1 MESDEDGKMTQMK
14 TIAGQDLRDMFSA
27 ATSWL
32 EKSSA
37 DIDALNVFPV
47 PDGDT
52 GTNMMLTMRS
62 TMEEAFR
69 APDHSAS
76 GVASAM
82 AKGALMGAR
91 GNSGVILSQVWRGL
105 SQGLEGK
112 ESFTSADLAQALE
125 QAAATAY
132 KGVSNPVEGTMLTV
146 MNAAAAAAR
155 AEVEKGEEDIIAV
168 METTVE
174 AARNSVADTPKL
186 LKVLRE
192 AGVVDAG
199 GQGVYTILEGAL
211 RYLRGE
217 VELMRLR
224 KPQIIVSELPHI
236 TPATTGPVIDEI
248 PFGYC
253 TEFMLKGEKL
263 DPEIMKKRL
272 VRKGESLIVVGDE
285 SAVRIHIHT
294 LDPGNVIR
302 WATRLGTVHQV
313 SIRNMDEQHQD
324 FLEMQKER
332 IPTADTAVITVA
344 AGDGLKDVFASL
356 GAAVVIPGGQT
367 MNPSTK
373 DILQAIES
381 VPSEKVI
388 ILPNNKN
395 IITTAEQVQSLTQKQ
410 VQVVPSKTI
419 PQGVVALL
427 AFDYEADSKTNA
439 HIMENAISS
448 VKSIEITR
456 SVRSTKVNGL
466 KIKRKQPIGIL
477 DGNLVAAGTS
487 EADVLYRIL
496 AEMDMEKAEVVT
508 IYHGEDI
515 EGAEA
520 EQISAEISEKYPHL
534 QVEIVRG
541 GQPHYSYIISVE

>member
-1 MESDEDGKMTQMK
+1 MTQKK
-14 TIAGQDLRDMFSA
+14 TVAGQDLRDMFSA

-32 EKSSA
+32 EKSSSE
-37 DIDALNVFPV
+37 IDALNVFPV

-69 APDHSAS
+69 APDNSAA

-105 SQGLEGK
+105 AEGLAGK
-112 ESFTSADLAQALE
+112 QSFTTADFADALE
-125 QAAATAY
+125 LAATTAY

-146 MNAAAAAAR
+146 MKSVASAAR
-155 AEVEKGEEDIIAV
+155 DQAESGNEDIISVLEAV
-168 METTVE
+168 VE
-174 AARNSVADTPKL
+174 AAGDSVANTPLL

-199 GQGVYTILEGAL
+199 GQGIYTLFEGAL

-224 KPQIIVSELPHI
+224 KPQIIVSEIPHMTPLPQ
-236 TPATTGPVIDEI
+236 TAVVDEV
-248 PFGYC
+248 PYGYC
-253 TEFMLKGEKL
+253 TEFMLKGEKI
-263 DPEIMKKRL
+263 DTDAIKKRL
-272 VRKGESLIVVGDE
+272 KHKGESLIVVGDE

-294 LDPGNVIR
+294 LDPGNIVR
-302 WATRLGTVHQV
+302 WATKLGTMHQV

-332 IPTADTAVITVA
+332 VPTADTAVITVA
-344 AGDGLKDVFASL
+344 SGDGLNDIFASL
-356 GAAVVIPGGQT
+356 GAAAVVPGGQT

-373 DILQAIES
+373 DILQAVES
-381 VPSEKVI
+381 APSDKVI

-395 IITTAEQVQSLTQKQ
+395 IVLTAEQVQSLTQKQ
-410 VQVVPSKTI
+410 VHVVPSTTI

-427 AFDYEADSKTNA
+427 AFDYEADFKTNTS
-439 HIMENAISS
+439 IMENAIST

-456 SVRSTKVNGL
+456 SIRSTKINGL
-466 KIKRKQPIGIL
+466 KIKRKQPIGLL
-477 DGNLVAAGTS
+477 DGKLLVAGDS
-487 EADVLYRIL
+487 DIDVFNRLLEKI
-496 AEMDMEKAEVVT
+496 EMEKAEIVT
-508 IYHGEDI
+508 IYHGEDV
-515 EGAEA
+515 ETTEA
-520 EQISAEISEKYPHL
+520 ELISAGITEKYPQV
-534 QVEIVRG
+534 QVEVVRG
-541 GQPHYSYIISVE
+541 GQPHYNYIISVE